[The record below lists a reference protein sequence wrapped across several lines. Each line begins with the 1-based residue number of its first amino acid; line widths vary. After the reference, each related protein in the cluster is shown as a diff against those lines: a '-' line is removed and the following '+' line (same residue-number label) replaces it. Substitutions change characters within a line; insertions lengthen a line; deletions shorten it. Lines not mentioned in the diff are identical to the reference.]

1 MSGWYRL
8 DDGFAIGTVVGIFA
22 VVFLFGI
29 FFQLNKMFMPESPHL
44 NLKETRRKLLP
55 LCILTS
61 VHTLLFLLYMI
72 FEAYRSGRSNI
83 NATAD
88 VLCRLYLF
96 SPLVLLLFS
105 IIYPIVLVERHRMN
119 RFLGAAAAIY
129 TVNLLIQAVI
139 AFLVWAHAQGG

>member
-8 DDGFAIGTVVGIFA
+8 DEGLAIGTIAGIFA

-44 NLKETRRKLLP
+44 NLKETRRNLLP
-55 LCILTS
+55 LCILTLL
-61 VHTLLFLLYMI
+61 HTLIMPLVASPGLSICLYSLSIPFLLLYGFIYM
-72 FEAYRSGRSNI
+72 G
-83 NATAD
+83 
-88 VLCRLYLF
+88 V
-96 SPLVLLLFS
+96 V
-105 IIYPIVLVERHRMN
+105 RMN